1 MPHRLL
7 ELQPRHHAAIR
18 MCIEGRSTEQIS
30 RALEVKPRTLYIW
43 FSDPLVKRE
52 LAEQLQRFNEI
63 FAERYAAVCLA
74 AIDVDPTCSVSRAA
88 AHMQVRGSR
97 PRRSQDAWR
106 SSCASPATCARARLR
121 RGEPPGS
128 TGAGSGARAVACRA
142 TAERVRVPAADSTG
156 RGFFSSGKLSLAA
169 SESYGSSTAC
179 RRQT

>member
-88 AHMQVRGSR
+88 AHMQARGSR
-97 PRRSQDAWR
+97 PRRSQDAWPEFLR
-106 SSCASPATCARARLR
+106 ESGDVRKGETKARRA
-121 RGEPPGS
+121 
-128 TGAGSGARAVACRA
+128 AG
-142 TAERVRVPAADSTG
+142 
-156 RGFFSSGKLSLAA
+156 
-169 SESYGSSTAC
+169 
-179 RRQT
+179 